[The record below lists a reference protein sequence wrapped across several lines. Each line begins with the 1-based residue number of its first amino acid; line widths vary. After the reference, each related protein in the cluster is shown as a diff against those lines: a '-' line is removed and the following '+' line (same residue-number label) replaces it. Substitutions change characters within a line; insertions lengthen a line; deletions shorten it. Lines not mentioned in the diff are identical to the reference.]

1 MNKNSTNSASLEASP
16 CGGGLEG
23 ACKQLKFLYY
33 GFFGL
38 AAVLF
43 TLVMYTY
50 SAFAGKEAIVEAN
63 STAGIA
69 LATIY
74 ILFLICSI
82 PITLKVFNVKVKKLS
97 ELESLDEK
105 IERYKKYAF
114 LRMSVMGFNMLLGIG
129 VFYLLNSD
137 SLIFGIA
144 VAAITLVFCKPSEAK
159 MISELNLEE
168 EIEEYVDENE
178 IS

>member
-1 MNKNSTNSASLEASP
+1 MENTI
-16 CGGGLEG
+16 
-23 ACKQLKFLYY
+23 KQLKFLYY

-82 PITLKVFNVKVKKLS
+82 PIMLKVFNVKVKKLS

-114 LRMSVMGFNMLLGIG
+114 LRMSVMGFNMMLGIG

-137 SLIFGIA
+137 SLIFGVA
-144 VAAITLVFCKPSEAK
+144 VAAIGLVFCKPSEAK
-159 MISELNLEE
+159 MTAELELDKEE
-168 EIEEYVDENE
+168 ETEETEIEDDEIDE

>member
-1 MNKNSTNSASLEASP
+1 MEKAI
-16 CGGGLEG
+16 
-23 ACKQLKFLYY
+23 KQLKFLYY
-33 GFFGL
+33 GFYGL

-43 TLVMYTY
+43 TLVMYLY
-50 SAFAGKEAIVEAN
+50 SAFAEKEAIIDAN
-63 STAGIA
+63 STLGMAF
-69 LATIY
+69 ATIY

-97 ELESLDEK
+97 EIESLDEK

-114 LRMSVMGFNMLLGIG
+114 LRMLVIGFNMLLGIG

-137 SLIFGIA
+137 SMMFCIA

-159 MISELNLEE
+159 IISELDSITNYELQITEDE
-168 EIEEYVDENE
+168 AEVDVDDEKENE
-178 IS
+178 K

>member
-1 MNKNSTNSASLEASP
+1 MEKAI
-16 CGGGLEG
+16 
-23 ACKQLKFLYY
+23 KQLKFLYY

-38 AAVLF
+38 AAALF
-43 TLVMYTY
+43 TLVMYLY
-50 SAFAGKEAIVEAN
+50 SAFAGKEAVIDAN

-69 LATIY
+69 VATIY

-97 ELESLDEK
+97 EVKSLEEK
-105 IERYKKYAF
+105 IEQYKKYAF

-144 VAAITLVFCKPSEAK
+144 VAAIGLVFCKPSEAK
-159 MISELNLEE
+159 ISAELELDKED
-168 EIEEYVDENE
+168 EIEENDEENETVDENDE
-178 IS
+178 NV